1 MDRERRKGDIPI
13 PDDLKEVLNNAQL
26 RALAGIE
33 CLGWRLRF
41 IRRPMFQEPVFVVH
55 YPDDDRIGILGKDGK
70 INMQSEIRARE
81 LDKQVSDSAA

>member
-13 PDDLKEVLNNAQL
+13 PDDLKEVLNDAQL
-26 RALAGIE
+26 RALSGMKY
-33 CLGWRLRF
+33 LGWKLQYV
-41 IRRPMFQEPVFVVH
+41 RRPLFQEPVLVVH
-55 YPDDDRIGILGKDGK
+55 YPDDDRIGILDKDGK